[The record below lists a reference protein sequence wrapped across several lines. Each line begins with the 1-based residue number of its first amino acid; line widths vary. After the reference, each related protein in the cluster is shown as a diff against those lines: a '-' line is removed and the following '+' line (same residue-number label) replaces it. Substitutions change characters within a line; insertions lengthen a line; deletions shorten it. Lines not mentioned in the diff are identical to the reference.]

1 MARPKT
7 FFVIIQTIVFLFF
20 LQGLSYPFDKII
32 TVPAEDPADITVEL
46 PAGTYIAQVGSGAVA
61 LHFPIHPDYRWVY
74 TMLIGT
80 GVKGGQDEANIGN
93 LFVDPKPKV
102 LTQAE
107 AEKAALKALKDGKS
121 GTYVAF
127 ELKQKDTVRFW
138 VSDYD
143 YSDNS
148 GSERVRIYTVDKTAS
163 KNNKKGEM

>member
-1 MARPKT
+1 MK
-7 FFVIIQTIVFLFF
+7 FVNIMFVLIVVLLFSF
-20 LQGLSYPFDKII
+20 GICYALDEII
-32 TVPAEDPADITVEL
+32 TVPAENPEGVTLEL
-46 PAGTYIAQVGSGAVA
+46 PPGTYIAQIESGAVA

-80 GVKGGQDEANIGN
+80 GVKGGQDKANIGN

-143 YSDNS
+143 YSDNT
-148 GSERVRIYTVDKTAS
+148 GSERVRVYTAANTVTKA
-163 KNNKKGEM
+163 KKQGR